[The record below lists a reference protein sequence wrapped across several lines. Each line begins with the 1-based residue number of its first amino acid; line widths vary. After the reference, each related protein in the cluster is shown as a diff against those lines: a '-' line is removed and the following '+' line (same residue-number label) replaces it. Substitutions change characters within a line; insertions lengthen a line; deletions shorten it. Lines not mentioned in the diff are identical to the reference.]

1 MNPITFKGLFVK
13 SLAETET
20 STSLWIKGFA
30 SMAGADRVSDN
41 IDPRLFDL
49 KTFMT
54 NPQLWLDHGLV
65 KKTLEDGTVIETNIG
80 LVREACVAQ
89 VDLAADGKSFNV
101 IDLESGNVIDTIT
114 DTNSFLVK
122 DGQRGLWVK
131 AEIMEESVAEE
142 VNKGKIN
149 SFSWQGAINRRKSG
163 TIKSID
169 LVEVSIVH
177 IPMHPQAKFIVG
189 KAMNGESI
197 TSAVVYDGGVV
208 EERNVDETT
217 CKKSQRPTDFLV
229 IASGDNGEQRCFFE
243 SEESAKSGA
252 VAMLTT
258 SKNVLVLQSKHL
270 DTPDGGHVY
279 NFRFAASA
287 TENAALKPDE
297 AQSIIVERKSDK
309 LTSAEQMLLDNA
321 NTPQETTEPTTK
333 GGELD
338 MTKEELKEAMSEM
351 MGVVKGMSEKIDALE
366 TIVKASEE
374 SPAVPE
380 TTTTPE
386 TPETTPETVSKEADD
401 EAVGILTEMLTLV
414 KDLSS
419 RVSKIEG
426 KPMKSQQV
434 REEDDSDGPIDTA
447 SVLKSLRSA
456 SKDDINKMLAETF
469 VADGV
474 GRR

>member
-1 MNPITFKGLFVK
+1 
-13 SLAETET
+13 
-20 STSLWIKGFA
+20 
-30 SMAGADRVSDN
+30 
-41 IDPRLFDL
+41 
-49 KTFMT
+49 
-54 NPQLWLDHGLV
+54 
-65 KKTLEDGTVIETNIG
+65 
-80 LVREACVAQ
+80 
-89 VDLAADGKSFNV
+89 
-101 IDLESGNVIDTIT
+101 
-114 DTNSFLVK
+114 
-122 DGQRGLWVK
+122 
-131 AEIMEESVAEE
+131 
-142 VNKGKIN
+142 
-149 SFSWQGAINRRKSG
+149 
-163 TIKSID
+163 
-169 LVEVSIVH
+169 
-177 IPMHPQAKFIVG
+177 
-189 KAMNGESI
+189 
-197 TSAVVYDGGVV
+197 
-208 EERNVDETT
+208 
-217 CKKSQRPTDFLV
+217 
-229 IASGDNGEQRCFFE
+229 
-243 SEESAKSGA
+243 
-252 VAMLTT
+252 
-258 SKNVLVLQSKHL
+258 
-270 DTPDGGHVY
+270 
-279 NFRFAASA
+279 
-287 TENAALKPDE
+287 
-297 AQSIIVERKSDK
+297 
-309 LTSAEQMLLDNA
+309 
-321 NTPQETTEPTTK
+321 
-333 GGELD
+333 